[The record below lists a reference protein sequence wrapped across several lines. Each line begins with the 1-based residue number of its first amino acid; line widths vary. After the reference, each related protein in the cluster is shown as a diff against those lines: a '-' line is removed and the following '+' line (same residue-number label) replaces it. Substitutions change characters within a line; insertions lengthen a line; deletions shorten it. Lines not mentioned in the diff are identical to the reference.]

1 MANDD
6 LGRVV
11 FFNMTYSN
19 RLNNRIFGNL
29 RGKALK
35 KAQRIVDRFG
45 SISTSG
51 EYGSIEIDSKDFV
64 KVEMNDIDNGTNK
77 TNRTNVIKSIH
88 ELRPCN
94 CGCGKVHEIPI
105 TTFDKRKISSD
116 TIAILEKGRQHTSY
130 DRLSTKATYPTAE
143 PLYMGSWLN
152 STPSISIC

>member
-51 EYGSIEIDSKDFV
+51 EYGSIGIDSKDFV
-64 KVEMNDIDNGTNK
+64 KVE
-77 TNRTNVIKSIH
+77 VIK
-88 ELRPCN
+88 
-94 CGCGKVHEIPI
+94 K
-105 TTFDKRKISSD
+105 
-116 TIAILEKGRQHTSY
+116 
-130 DRLSTKATYPTAE
+130 
-143 PLYMGSWLN
+143 
-152 STPSISIC
+152 